1 MISRM
6 IKDWTNKFIREDCFD
21 LYVRVEYDS
30 EYGHV
35 FCSAWEPTPKQLE
48 ILNAGGSI
56 VVKIVGTGQP
66 PLMLDAEPQ

>member
-6 IKDWTNKFIREDCFD
+6 IKGWTNKFIREDCFD
-21 LYVRVEYDS
+21 LYVRIERDPQ
-30 EYGHV
+30 YGYI

-56 VVKIVGTGQP
+56 VVKLVINGQP
-66 PLMLDAEPQ
+66 PMMLDAEPQ